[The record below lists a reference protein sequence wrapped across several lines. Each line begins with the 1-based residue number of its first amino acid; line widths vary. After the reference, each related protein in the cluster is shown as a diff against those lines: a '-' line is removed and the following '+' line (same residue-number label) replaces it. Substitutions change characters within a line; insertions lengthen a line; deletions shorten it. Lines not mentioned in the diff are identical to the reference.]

1 MRPTM
6 DRAAT
11 RQAADRDPSSRRER
25 RIRSNSSTFEKDTPD
40 PPIADGGAACPDE
53 ESGARCADPVCV
65 GDLLMM
71 SPHTE

>member
-6 DRAAT
+6 DRVAT
-11 RQAADRDPSSRRER
+11 RQAADRDPPLPAGAPDTLD
-25 RIRSNSSTFEKDTPD
+25 ISTFDKDTPD
-40 PPIADGGAACPDE
+40 PPIADGGAGCPDE